1 MSKDPVMCL
10 FDYERCDGEDAL
22 QKIIQRINAS
32 GYSLVCVSQYEHTYT
47 VFFRRPVNG

>member
-1 MSKDPVMCL
+1 MSEHLAACL
-10 FDYERCDGEDAL
+10 FDYERCDGEASL
-22 QKIIQRINAS
+22 QKIIQRINAA

>member
-1 MSKDPVMCL
+1 MPNAKFL
-10 FDYERCDGEDAL
+10 YDYALCDGVATL
-22 QKIIQRINAS
+22 QAVIQCINVS